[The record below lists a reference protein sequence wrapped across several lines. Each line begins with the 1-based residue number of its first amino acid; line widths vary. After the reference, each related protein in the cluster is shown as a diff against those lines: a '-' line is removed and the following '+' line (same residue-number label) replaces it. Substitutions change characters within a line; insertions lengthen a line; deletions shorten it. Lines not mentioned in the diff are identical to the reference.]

1 MPTPLVV
8 ARDIDASYGEGRLAT
23 PVLRGASFTLER
35 GALTAVTGPSGAGKT
50 TLLSL
55 VGGLDRPLRGSIVVD
70 GIDLATLS
78 RAALSTYRRMHV
90 GFVFQAFHL
99 LAHLTALENVE
110 SALAPLAL
118 KRAERRR
125 RAVGALERVGLGS
138 LGERF
143 PQQLSGGEQQRVAV
157 ARACVKEPLLL
168 LADEP
173 TGNLDDESAGPVLEL
188 IRGERGTRTV
198 VIVTHDAE
206 VAGGA
211 DRRLVVAQHQ
221 VNEAACARR

>member
-35 GALTAVTGPSGAGKT
+35 GLLTAVTGHSGSGKT

-55 VGGLDRPLRGSIVVD
+55 VGGLDRPQRGSIVVD

-78 RAALSTYRRMHV
+78 RALLSAYRRTHV

-99 LAHLTALENVE
+99 LAHLTARENVE
-110 SALAPLAL
+110 SALAPLGL
-118 KRAERRR
+118 TRAERRR
-125 RAVGALERVGLGS
+125 RAAGALERVELGS

-173 TGNLDDESAGPVLEL
+173 TGNLDDENAGPVLEL

-198 VIVTHDAE
+198 VLVTHDAD

-211 DRRLVVAQHQ
+211 DRRLVVAHHQ
-221 VNEAACARR
+221 VNEAACTPR